1 MSSIV
6 LVNLENTYGPYCNAQ
21 NTYIPDAGVVRYAG
35 FVKKTFIELIII
47 LYLCR
52 TPWTG
57 KCELNLQSCCLPVL
71 NNSSVMAN
79 LSVSTRFYI
88 YLLQPPLCSSE
99 NVIIQSESGETVI
112 EILSNYD

>member
-47 LYLCR
+47 SYLY
-52 TPWTG
+52 
-57 KCELNLQSCCLPVL
+57 
-71 NNSSVMAN
+71 
-79 LSVSTRFYI
+79 
-88 YLLQPPLCSSE
+88 
-99 NVIIQSESGETVI
+99 
-112 EILSNYD
+112 